1 MGALHLVSTQ
11 DHNASVRQSLRELL
25 LIEVATLNT
34 EGLRRA
40 LKKLS
45 EVQAW
50 VDSFHVHLTRRLQ
63 EISAVSQAVLPEQ
76 VLASASG
83 ITRSDARRELKRV
96 EILNEFPQL
105 ETALQAGSVSSAH
118 IDVVARNMS
127 TLSSDERS
135 HLSEQSE
142 WLANVATHSTPDNFS
157 RALKQAVLRLSSHN
171 ELERLEQ
178 QRRKTWLRHW
188 VDRDSGMVCMHGE
201 FDPESGLSVVGKLQQ
216 VVDRLFHERTPS
228 TCPEGEARVQHLN
241 ALGLV
246 ALVHQ
251 SSEANGHVSPHHRAE
266 ISVVIDYRTLV
277 EGVHPNTLMHTG
289 TDVNI
294 PISTIR
300 RMACEAKIIP
310 VVLSSAGAVLD
321 LGRSSRLAS
330 RQQRQ
335 ALEAM
340 HPTCAIP
347 QCQVPVGQCQPHHL
361 TFWNSGGPTDLNNLV
376 PLCATH
382 HRCVHEGGW
391 KLSLNAETRKV
402 AVRQPGS
409 NTLPP

>member
-105 ETALQAGSVSSAH
+105 ETALQSGSVSSAH

-127 TLSSDERS
+127 TLSSEERS

-201 FDPESGLSVVGKLQQ
+201 FDPE
-216 VVDRLFHERTPS
+216 
-228 TCPEGEARVQHLN
+228 
-241 ALGLV
+241 
-246 ALVHQ
+246 
-251 SSEANGHVSPHHRAE
+251 
-266 ISVVIDYRTLV
+266 
-277 EGVHPNTLMHTG
+277 
-289 TDVNI
+289 
-294 PISTIR
+294 
-300 RMACEAKIIP
+300 
-310 VVLSSAGAVLD
+310 
-321 LGRSSRLAS
+321 
-330 RQQRQ
+330 
-335 ALEAM
+335 
-340 HPTCAIP
+340 
-347 QCQVPVGQCQPHHL
+347 
-361 TFWNSGGPTDLNNLV
+361 
-376 PLCATH
+376 
-382 HRCVHEGGW
+382 
-391 KLSLNAETRKV
+391 
-402 AVRQPGS
+402 
-409 NTLPP
+409 

>member
-1 MGALHLVSTQ
+1 M
-11 DHNASVRQSLRELL
+11 
-25 LIEVATLNT
+25 
-34 EGLRRA
+34 
-40 LKKLS
+40 
-45 EVQAW
+45 
-50 VDSFHVHLTRRLQ
+50 
-63 EISAVSQAVLPEQ
+63 
-76 VLASASG
+76 
-83 ITRSDARRELKRV
+83 TRSDARRELQRV
-96 EILNEFPQL
+96 EVLNEFPQL
-105 ETALQAGSVSSAH
+105 ESALQVGAVSSAH
-118 IDVVARNMS
+118 IDIVARNMNS
-127 TLSSDERS
+127 WSSEERAHIS
-135 HLSEQSE
+135 QQSE

-157 RALKQAVLRLSSHN
+157 RAMKQAVIRLSSHN

-201 FDPESGLSVVGKLQQ
+201 FDPESGLSFVGKLQQ

-228 TCPEGEARVQHLN
+228 TCPDGESRARHLN
-241 ALGLV
+241 ALGLI

-251 SSEANGHVSPHHRAE
+251 ATDGINHVSPHQRAE
-266 ISVVIDYRTLV
+266 ISVVIDYRTLI
-277 EGVHPNTLMHTG
+277 EGVHQDTVMHTG

-321 LGRSSRLAS
+321 LGRASRLAS

-361 TFWNSGGPTDLNNLV
+361 TFWNSGGPTDLNNLI

-391 KLSLNAETRKV
+391 KLSLNTETRQV
-402 AVRQPGS
+402 MVRQPGS

>member
-1 MGALHLVSTQ
+1 MGALQLVPSQ
-11 DHNASVRQSLRELL
+11 DHTTSVRQSLRELL
-25 LIEVATLNT
+25 LLEVAMLNT

-50 VDSFHVHLTRRLQ
+50 VDSFHVQLTRRLQ

-76 VLASASG
+76 VLTSASG
-83 ITRSDARRELKRV
+83 MTRSDARRELQRV
-96 EILNEFPQL
+96 EVLNEFPQL
-105 ETALQAGSVSSAH
+105 ESALQVGAVSSAH
-118 IDVVARNMS
+118 IDIVARNMNS
-127 TLSSDERS
+127 WSSEERAHIS
-135 HLSEQSE
+135 QQSE
-142 WLANVATHSTPDNFS
+142 WLANVAAHSTPDNFS
-157 RALKQAVLRLSSHN
+157 RAMKQAVIRLSSHN

-201 FDPESGLSVVGKLQQ
+201 FDPESGLSFVGKLQQ

-228 TCPEGEARVQHLN
+228 TCPDGEARARHLN
-241 ALGLV
+241 ALGLI

-251 SSEANGHVSPHHRAE
+251 ATDGINHVSPHQRAE
-266 ISVVIDYRTLV
+266 ISVVIDYRTL
-277 EGVHPNTLMHTG
+277 
-289 TDVNI
+289 I
-294 PISTIR
+294 
-300 RMACEAKIIP
+300 
-310 VVLSSAGAVLD
+310 
-321 LGRSSRLAS
+321 
-330 RQQRQ
+330 QQRQ

-361 TFWNSGGPTDLNNLV
+361 TFWNSGGPTDLNNLI

-391 KLSLNAETRKV
+391 KLSLNTETRQV
-402 AVRQPGS
+402 VVRQPGS

>member
-1 MGALHLVSTQ
+1 MGALQLVPSQ
-11 DHNASVRQSLRELL
+11 DHTTSVRQSLRELL
-25 LIEVATLNT
+25 LLEVATLNT

-50 VDSFHVHLTRRLQ
+50 VDSFHVQLTRRLQ
-63 EISAVSQAVLPEQ
+63 EISAVSQGVLPEQ
-76 VLASASG
+76 VLTSASG
-83 ITRSDARRELKRV
+83 MTRSDARRELQRV
-96 EILNEFPQL
+96 EVLNEFPQL
-105 ETALQAGSVSSAH
+105 ESALQVGAVSSAH
-118 IDVVARNMS
+118 IDIVARNMNS
-127 TLSSDERS
+127 WSSEERAHIS
-135 HLSEQSE
+135 QQSE
-142 WLANVATHSTPDNFS
+142 WLANVAAHSTPDNFS
-157 RALKQAVLRLSSHN
+157 RAMKQAVIRLSSHN

-201 FDPESGLSVVGKLQQ
+201 FDPESGLSFVGKLQQ

-228 TCPEGEARVQHLN
+228 TCPDGEARARHLN
-241 ALGLV
+241 ALGLI

-251 SSEANGHVSPHHRAE
+251 ATDGINHVSPHQRAE
-266 ISVVIDYRTLV
+266 ISVVIDYRTLI
-277 EGVHPNTLMHTG
+277 EGVHQDTVMHTG

-321 LGRSSRLAS
+321 LGRASRLAS

-361 TFWNSGGPTDLNNLV
+361 TFWNSGGPTDLNNLI

-391 KLSLNAETRKV
+391 KLSLNTETRQV
-402 AVRQPGS
+402 VVRQPGS

>member
-1 MGALHLVSTQ
+1 MGALQLVPSQ
-11 DHNASVRQSLRELL
+11 DHNNSVRQSLRELM

-76 VLASASG
+76 VLTSASG
-83 ITRSDARRELKRV
+83 MTRSDARRELKRV

-105 ETALQAGSVSSAH
+105 ESALQMGAVSSAH
-118 IDVVARNMS
+118 IDIVARNMNSFS
-127 TLSSDERS
+127 TEERVHIS
-135 HLSEQSE
+135 QQSE

-157 RALKQAVLRLSSHN
+157 RAMKQAVMRLTSHN

-201 FDPESGLSVVGKLQQ
+201 FDPESGLSFVGKLQQ
-216 VVDRLFHERTPS
+216 VVNRLFHEHTPS
-228 TCPEGEARVQHLN
+228 TCPEGEARARHLN
-241 ALGLV
+241 ALGLI
-246 ALVHQ
+246 ALVQQTGESDSRTSAHQ
-251 SSEANGHVSPHHRAE
+251 RAE

-277 EGVHPNTLMHTG
+277 QGLHSDTVMHTG
-289 TDVNI
+289 TDVQI
-294 PISTIR
+294 PIDTIR

-310 VVLSSAGAVLD
+310 IVLSTAGAVLD

-340 HPTCAIP
+340 HATCAIP
-347 QCQVPVGQCQPHHL
+347 QCQAPVGQCQPHHL

-391 KLSLNAETRKV
+391 KLTLNAATREV
-402 AVRQPGS
+402 VVRQPGS
-409 NTLPP
+409 NTLSP